1 MKDRKLATRYARAL
15 LSTLPDAGSQ
25 DRADTFLAALASS
38 IADNRAL
45 REFLLDPAA
54 THAAKARALRAIA
67 DGQGG
72 GKGMGNF
79 LETIVVHGR
88 LPILDAIA
96 EVFHD
101 ERERAQGIV
110 TATLST
116 AAPIPDDLRARATQ
130 ALERLS
136 GRKVNLKVEV
146 DPTLLGG
153 ARAQVGSMVYDGS
166 IRTQLDRLRARLA
179 EE

>member
-1 MKDRKLATRYARAL
+1 
-15 LSTLPDAGSQ
+15 
-25 DRADTFLAALASS
+25 
-38 IADNRAL
+38 
-45 REFLLDPAA
+45 
-54 THAAKARALRAIA
+54 
-67 DGQGG
+67 
-72 GKGMGNF
+72 
-79 LETIVVHGR
+79 
-88 LPILDAIA
+88 
-96 EVFHD
+96 VFHD